1 MLVVILLQE
10 KNKINFFEISI
21 PNNLIMTKL
30 KIFKELLVCL
40 VVVVIIRF
48 TIAKLFQ
55 KEFSF
60 FYSILVGIAIY
71 VGGYFT
77 TRKK

>member
-1 MLVVILLQE
+1 
-10 KNKINFFEISI
+10 
-21 PNNLIMTKL
+21 MTKL

-48 TIAKLFQ
+48 IVAKLFQ

-60 FYSILVGIAIY
+60 CYSILVGIAIY
-71 VGGYFT
+71 VDGYFT

>member
-1 MLVVILLQE
+1 
-10 KNKINFFEISI
+10 
-21 PNNLIMTKL
+21 MTKL

-55 KEFSF
+55 KEFPQ
-60 FYSILVGIAIY
+60 Y
-71 VGGYFT
+71 VQTLIRRRPRRNQTG
-77 TRKK
+77 

>member
-1 MLVVILLQE
+1 
-10 KNKINFFEISI
+10 
-21 PNNLIMTKL
+21 MTKL
-30 KIFKELLVCL
+30 KIFKEHLVCL

-48 TIAKLFQ
+48 IVAKLFQ

-60 FYSILVGIAIY
+60 CYSILVGIAIY